1 MVFDIPFQN
10 ESLFRYESLKLYVF
24 RWKHEA
30 MTKKIFEDIP
40 PWRIHGTTIYLHL
53 YSWFVWYNQYVH
65 PGRWLH
71 FGNLKPD
78 PDDFP
83 FQCGWKLSLFK
94 IFIGPRGVNS
104 WSPPGL
110 EKSSWFGKGIFS
122 YFWRTVIVFFWH
134 MYVYMYTYLHIFFYL
149 YTYVYICIITYIY
162 IYMYIHIYVYTNMYM
177 YSYTMGTQ
185 GVVLSICSRLFG
197 IQRWHGETGPLF
209 FQCHLFGF
217 P

>member
-122 YFWRTVIVFFWH
+122 YFWRTVIVFFGTC
-134 MYVYMYTYLHIFFYL
+134 MYICIHIYILYIFYL
-149 YTYVYICIITYIY
+149 YAYE
-162 IYMYIHIYVYTNMYM
+162 M
-177 YSYTMGTQ
+177 S
-185 GVVLSICSRLFG
+185 LKRSD
-197 IQRWHGETGPLF
+197 
-209 FQCHLFGF
+209 
-217 P
+217 